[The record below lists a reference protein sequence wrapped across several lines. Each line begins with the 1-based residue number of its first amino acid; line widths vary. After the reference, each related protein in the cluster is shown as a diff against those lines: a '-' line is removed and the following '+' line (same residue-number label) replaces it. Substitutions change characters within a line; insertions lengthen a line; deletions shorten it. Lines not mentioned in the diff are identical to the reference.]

1 MFDYSARP
9 ELLKGRV
16 ILVTGAGRGIG
27 AAAAKT
33 YAAHGATVLL
43 LGKTEANLAQVYDE
57 IEAAGQPQPVVI
69 PFNLETA
76 LPHQYDELAAMIEK
90 EFGHLDGLLHNAS
103 IIGPRTPIEQLS
115 GENFMR
121 VMHVNVNAMFMLT
134 STLLPLLKLSQD
146 ASVVFTSSSVGRKGR
161 AYWGAY
167 GVSKFATEG
176 LMQTL
181 ADELD
186 YRVVATSR
194 SIKPSTDPDI
204 LTVAGDIADP
214 ATAERVIREGVARF
228 GRIDSLINNAGIF
241 VAKPFT
247 SYTHEDY
254 VNVLAVNLN
263 GFFYITQLAITEML
277 KQGAGHIVNITTSL
291 VDHAIDGVPSVLASL
306 TKGGLNSATKSLAIE
321 YAKRGIRVNAVSPG
335 IIKTP
340 MHGEETH
347 AALGSL
353 HPVGHMGEARDIAQA
368 IVYLESAGF
377 VTGEILHVDG
387 GQSAGH

>member
-186 YRVVATSR
+186 NVAPVRRYPARPPGFASGLRWQTS
-194 SIKPSTDPDI
+194 
-204 LTVAGDIADP
+204 
-214 ATAERVIREGVARF
+214 
-228 GRIDSLINNAGIF
+228 
-241 VAKPFT
+241 
-247 SYTHEDY
+247 
-254 VNVLAVNLN
+254 
-263 GFFYITQLAITEML
+263 
-277 KQGAGHIVNITTSL
+277 
-291 VDHAIDGVPSVLASL
+291 
-306 TKGGLNSATKSLAIE
+306 
-321 YAKRGIRVNAVSPG
+321 
-335 IIKTP
+335 TP
-340 MHGEETH
+340 RTRPNRHGPCGPRC
-347 AALGSL
+347 L
-353 HPVGHMGEARDIAQA
+353 R
-368 IVYLESAGF
+368 
-377 VTGEILHVDG
+377 
-387 GQSAGH
+387 